1 MGSLQIRDDVICLA
15 GEATV
20 EIAAE
25 LRAALLREPSGGV
38 DVDLSA
44 ATRIDAS
51 IIQLLVAAR
60 RSAVPFRIVAVSS
73 AERERWERLG
83 IAAHLLSP

>member
-1 MGSLQIRDDVICLA
+1 MICLA

-20 EIAAE
+20 DIAAE
-25 LRAALLREPSGGV
+25 LRSALLRGSAEGF

-51 IIQLLVAAR
+51 IVQLFLAAR
-60 RSAVPFRIVAVSS
+60 RSAVPFRIVALSLT
-73 AERERWERLG
+73 ERERWERLG
-83 IAAHLLSP
+83 IAAHLLAP